1 MLTNLILLSWLAYF
15 LYGTFPNIRQPI
27 KAFVEQAEGTE
38 QAVLDRGSY
47 LYTTFLIID
56 VVFFSYFLID
66 FIFRFIVCPQK
77 KRFFLNLFNIWD
89 LGTILLFWILFGIS
103 IGTRTEAVYFTRRI
117 IESFRIFLLFRI
129 FNLHWKF
136 RTITKTFVASAYELI
151 IGFLAIFIFMV
162 TMSSLVFYMEVN
174 TNEAFSSVPAT
185 FWWTIVTITTV
196 ISFVHVLIVVICL
209 SNIFIFFL

>member
-15 LYGTFPNIRQPI
+15 LYGTFPNVRQPI
-27 KAFVEQAEGTE
+27 KVFVEQPNNTE

-56 VVFFSYFLID
+56 VVYFSYFLID
-66 FIFRFIVCPQK
+66 LIFRFIVCPQK

-103 IGTRTEAVYFTRRI
+103 IGTKTEAVYFTRRI

-136 RTITKTFVASAYELI
+136 RTITKTFHASAYELI
-151 IGFLAIFIFMV
+151 VGFLAIFIFMV
-162 TMSSLVFYMEVN
+162 TMSSFVFYMEVN
-174 TNEAFSSVPAT
+174 TNSAFSSVPAT
-185 FWWTIVTITTV
+185 FWWAIVTITTV
-196 ISFVHVLIVVICL
+196 TFFV
-209 SNIFIFFL
+209 